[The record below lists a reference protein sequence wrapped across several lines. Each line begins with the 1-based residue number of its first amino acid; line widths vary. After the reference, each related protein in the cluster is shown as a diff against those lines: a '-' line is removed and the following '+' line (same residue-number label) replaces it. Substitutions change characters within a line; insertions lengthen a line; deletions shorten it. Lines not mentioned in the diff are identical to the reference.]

1 VVKFHRWFKGRR
13 GTIGRQT
20 TGRGNC
26 FHHRSPYDLA
36 VKIVFTA
43 RRLPYDLVVKM
54 VVVIGSN
61 VNPALKTIFKS

>member
-13 GTIGRQT
+13 GRIGRQT
-20 TGRGNC
+20 TGGGNC

-43 RRLPYDLVVKM
+43 RRLPYDPVVKI
-54 VVVIGSN
+54 VQVIGSSAD
-61 VNPALKTIFKS
+61 PAVKTILKR